1 MKSLSERAIDFPR
14 HYSLLYQLLSNC
26 RALSRLTQEPSYTEA
41 IQDHFNFQFPFIDQ
55 TSLEFAVMSK
65 TDLCRVPNILKLL
78 LLTPALEKGTLT
90 PQ

>member
-26 RALSRLTQEPSYTEA
+26 RALSRLTQEPSYTQARE
-41 IQDHFNFQFPFIDQ
+41 DHFNFQIPFIDQ
-55 TSLEFAVMSK
+55 TSLVFAVMSK
-65 TDLCRVPNILKLL
+65 TDLCRVPPILELL
-78 LLTPALEKGTLT
+78 LGSPALEKGNLT